1 MEAREGLYMIRKITS
16 GRVVERRKSWVG
28 RRPAKRGARVKGAS
42 SEKKQENNRQQ
53 AALELARILN
63 CNYRHGD
70 ALLTLTFAEE
80 ALERCGGSFE
90 GAVKEAR
97 KFLDRI
103 GYRMK
108 KHGDVLKWVIVPSEV
123 DGETGE
129 VVRLHVHLVVNGAGL
144 RLEERTFTLYGE
156 ALDDIWGRGTV
167 DVRLLRDQAD
177 YYPLALYLIRQARSI
192 PDGKKYSRSRNM
204 IKPKVEYTYVV
215 SPAQLRVPAGA
226 TTLAG
231 TRYDPELGVNFVR
244 YVPADRQERAA
255 RKVGGRKELARAMA
269 ADTGEEAD
277 GA

>member
-1 MEAREGLYMIRKITS
+1 
-16 GRVVERRKSWVG
+16 
-28 RRPAKRGARVKGAS
+28 
-42 SEKKQENNRQQ
+42 
-53 AALELARILN
+53 
-63 CNYRHGD
+63 
-70 ALLTLTFAEE
+70 
-80 ALERCGGSFE
+80 
-90 GAVKEAR
+90 
-97 KFLDRI
+97 
-103 GYRMK
+103 MK

-204 IKPKVEYTYVV
+204 IKPKIEYTYVV